1 MKKALTI
8 FVLAILVFSA
18 SAQDTVSK
26 KKYENRFV
34 SNRFFD
40 NWFIQ
45 AGVGGSAYLG
55 WQNNSHFAKRIS
67 PVYDI
72 ALGKWFTPYVGL
84 RFQFNYSSDMRQY
97 SNDFTSPFNQ
107 WPGGNMQKFNFQNLH
122 SDLMFNLSSLIGGYK
137 ETRTYEAIP
146 YYGIGWTR
154 IFYKDHGTPN
164 TPVELSNHEWT
175 MNVGLINKFRVSNS
189 VDINLEL
196 RSTFIYGHFDKSTVR
211 NMADIPVA
219 ATVGITYRFGKV
231 RNFTRVSDVCANM
244 SPIAKVDDSA
254 LKRVMSENKRL
265 KDELHAALVIK
276 PEVVDTAVQTVA
288 KPVTLPTYSLFFA
301 IGKSTLDVNN
311 KINLKSVAQMIKD
324 NSALKFD
331 LSAYCDPQTGTRA
344 FNQQLAEKRA
354 KHVYDELVAQ
364 GVSGDQIVVQAKG
377 IDDIPYDTPES
388 NRVVVIKTSAK

>member
-1 MKKALTI
+1 MKKILTLFIVAL
-8 FVLAILVFSA
+8 LVSGA
-18 SAQDTVSK
+18 YAQRTVSK
-26 KKYENRFV
+26 KSYENRFAT
-34 SNRFFD
+34 NRFCD

-55 WQNNSHFAKRIS
+55 WQNNAKFMDRVS

-154 IFYKDHGTPN
+154 IFYKDEGARN
-164 TPVELSNHEWT
+164 TPVELSNHEWS

-211 NMADIPVA
+211 NLVDIPVA
-219 ATVGITYRFGKV
+219 ATVGVTYRFGKV
-231 RNFTRVSDVCANM
+231 RNFTRVSDICAQM
-244 SPIAKVDDSA
+244 APAKVDNSA
-254 LKRVMSENKRL
+254 LERVMADNKRL
-265 KDELHAALVIK
+265 KEELEAARNKK
-276 PEVVDTAVQTVA
+276 PEVEVVIKEVVKTVN
-288 KPVTLPTYSLFFA
+288 PSTYSLFFA
-301 IGKSTLDVNN
+301 IGKSTLDANN
-311 KINLKSVAQMIKD
+311 MINLKSVAQMIKD
-324 NSALKFD
+324 NPSLKFD
-331 LSAYCDPQTGTRA
+331 LSAYCDPQTGTKT
-344 FNQQLAEKRA
+344 FNQELAGKRA
-354 KHVYDELVAQ
+354 KYVYDQLVAQ
-364 GVSGDQIVVQAKG
+364 GVSKDQLIMQAMG
-377 IDDIPYDTPES
+377 INDIPYTAPES
-388 NRVVVIKTSAK
+388 NRVVVVKDGDKK